1 MPQGMDAEERR
12 LTPARVLLVE
22 DNAIVAMSAEEQLL
36 EIGVEQVFLARSVAE
51 AEAHCDSQKFDFAL
65 LDFDLGNE
73 TSINV
78 AARLK
83 RAEIPFAFASGFG
96 EFLDLPSELLGSAIL
111 KKPYLIADLERAL
124 LQSRPA

>member
-12 LTPARVLLVE
+12 PTPARVLLVE
-22 DNAIVAMSAEEQLL
+22 DNAMVAMSAEEQLL

-51 AEAHCDSQKFDFAL
+51 AEAHCDSHQFDFAL

-83 RAEIPFAFASGFG
+83 WAEIPFAFASGFG
-96 EFLDLPSELLGSAIL
+96 EFLDLPSDLHGSAIL